1 MAGIH
6 AAEAD
11 VLTFLDSH
19 IEATHGWLEPLLDR
33 VARNY
38 RTVACPVI
46 EAIDE
51 KTLQYKFVSQVLSN
65 IQSQPLHKSFVVN
78 RILLAPST
86 GSLNL
91 TGVLSQRSKR
101 KRESIH
107 GLRTSKEHL

>member
-11 VLTFLDSH
+11 ILTFLDSH

-51 KTLQYKFVSQVLSN
+51 KTLQYKFVSQVIS
-65 IQSQPLHKSFVVN
+65 
-78 RILLAPST
+78 RIDSVPPKNFCCAS
-86 GSLNL
+86 
-91 TGVLSQRSKR
+91 
-101 KRESIH
+101 
-107 GLRTSKEHL
+107 